1 MSLSVLVTD
10 DSRFAR
16 KQVIRALPEALNA
29 EVRQATNGE
38 EALEAFRA
46 QAPDLMFLDLTMPN
60 LDGFQVLEKLGQE
73 VESFRV
79 IVISADVQPKA
90 VARVQEL
97 GALDFIKKPVDAE
110 ELTSVLKKHG
120 FL

>member
-1 MSLSVLVTD
+1 MSLSVVVTD

-38 EALEAFRA
+38 EALAAFRD
-46 QAPDLMFLDLTMPN
+46 QPPDLMLLDLTMPGM
-60 LDGFQVLEKLGQE
+60 DGFQVLQHLAEE
-73 VESFRV
+73 TESFRV

-90 VARVQEL
+90 VARVREL
-97 GALDFIKKPVDAE
+97 GALDFIKKPVDVD
-110 ELTSVLKKHG
+110 ELNATLKKHG